1 MCRTCMV
8 EGEVD
13 RAEDAGDVRARIK
26 AKLSPGARAAYER
39 MSAMSD
45 EEYMEMSHRETDM
58 RMLKEMLE
66 EIP

>member
-1 MCRTCMV
+1 MV
-8 EGEVD
+8 EGGDKVG
-13 RAEDAGDVRARIK
+13 DAGDVQARIK

-45 EEYMEMSHRETDM
+45 EEYLEMSHRRSDE
-58 RMLKEMLE
+58 RMLREMLE

>member
-8 EGEVD
+8 EGGGCP
-13 RAEDAGDVRARIK
+13 AEDAGDVRARIK